1 MRAVLVKLLI
11 DRQLVIDTSV
21 VGYIA
26 LRLERS
32 LDAARTFIDALDREA
47 LARQCRI
54 SRAIAADV
62 LASLEGREEQ
72 ASLCDEKDMF
82 R

>member
-1 MRAVLVKLLI
+1 
-11 DRQLVIDTSV
+11 
-21 VGYIA
+21 

-32 LDAARTFIDALDREA
+32 LDAGRSFIDALDREA

-62 LASLEGREEQ
+62 LRSIDRGEEQ
-72 ASLCDEKDMF
+72 DPLCEEKDLF